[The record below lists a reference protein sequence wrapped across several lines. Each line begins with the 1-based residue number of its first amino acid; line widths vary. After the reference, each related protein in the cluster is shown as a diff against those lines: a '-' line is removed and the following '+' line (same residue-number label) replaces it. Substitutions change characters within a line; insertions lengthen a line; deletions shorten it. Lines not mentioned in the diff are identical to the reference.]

1 MEFDDAIR
9 PEEFDDTLHGS
20 TELRVHGVSGTPPD
34 TVLDHPA
41 ALVRQLGGDNKAGFY
56 RRWYPGGITHDIRDK
71 RHREA
76 YSWGGLTSGPATRA
90 LWVLLLPFTLVNLG
104 HWMLPPAPANRERA
118 AGLAIT
124 VLRLLS
130 LTFTLTL
137 LLSIVVAT
145 MDIGAWQ
152 CGAVPHCADRM
163 GPLRFIENFGPGP
176 RLAMAAAIPTAL
188 IFVLGFLGRAELRP
202 VAQPPDPAVAAGAT
216 PLANPSFWAGDESLR
231 RQRATHMTAWAAGL
245 SAILLFAP
253 ARYADPGRWQTSFRA
268 ALVVDGLLLVA
279 AIVLTC
285 MNSATGRGGSDDH
298 RFTIP
303 IAILRGSAL
312 AVLAASMVAIAAA
325 PATYPS
331 PPTHLPG
338 LRPTMYLVLPAQAAL
353 LVILFGLVWSLRQ
366 PAVAS
371 DRPGFRPALRGF
383 VAPCAA
389 LAGWL
394 LSGAF
399 TVGVGLWITKF
410 LGEPV
415 SDTRTAERLWNETL
429 AAIYGPTTPF
439 SDRVDALQRDTALIV
454 PPAFF
459 WVGLVSVGCI
469 LLAVIGVVVFWRVVS
484 NQIPDLAYDIV
495 NEHPGEIGD
504 DDHVKAVA
512 RERALA
518 SAPDRAGSWLGWI
531 LTIVTTGVVIA
542 SIAYQAIGYE
552 AIEKPNFT
560 LVSTLGVGA
569 ISAFTAGL
577 VSLAYLAFRNSD
589 VRRKVGILWDIT
601 TFWPRANHPLTPP
614 CYGERA
620 VPELLARVA
629 QLSAAVDDRVVISA
643 HSQGS
648 VVALAAVLQMQG
660 SERDSTSLVTYGSP
674 LRRLYARFFP
684 AYFGLAVFDETKSVL
699 EGRWRNIWA
708 PSDPIGG
715 WIFDPAGG
723 GPDRKLAD
731 PTSLVFS
738 DGKYPLT
745 CGHSGYLRRPEYY
758 AVLNELF
765 PHAVVPEAVA
775 SAPEYQIGTGI

>member
-1 MEFDDAIR
+1 MGFDDAIR
-9 PEEFDDTLHGS
+9 PEELDDTLHGS

-41 ALVRQLGGDNKAGFY
+41 ALVRQLGGDSKAGFY
-56 RRWYPGGITHDIRDK
+56 RRWYPGGTTHDIRDK

-104 HWMLPPAPANRERA
+104 HWMLPPAPANLRRA
-118 AGLAIT
+118 AGAAIT

-137 LLSIVVAT
+137 MVSIVVAT

-152 CGAVPHCADRM
+152 CGAVKQCAQQM
-163 GPLRFIENFGPGP
+163 GPLRFIANFGPGP

-202 VAQPPDPAVAAGAT
+202 LAQPPDPAVTVGAT
-216 PLANPSFWAGDESLR
+216 PLANPSFWAGDQSLR
-231 RQRATHMTAWAAGL
+231 RQRAIHMTAWAAGL
-245 SAILLFAP
+245 SAILLIAP
-253 ARYADPGRWQTSFRA
+253 ARYADPGAWQGSFRI

-279 AIVLTC
+279 AIVFTC
-285 MNSATGRGGSDDH
+285 MNSATGRGGDDGD
-298 RFTIP
+298 RFTVP
-303 IAILRGSAL
+303 IAVLRGAAL
-312 AVLAASMVAIAAA
+312 AMLAAGMAFIAAA
-325 PATYPS
+325 PATYPE

-338 LRPTMYLVLPAQAAL
+338 LRPVMYLLLPAQAVLL
-353 LVILFGLVWSLRQ
+353 LVLFTIVWRLR
-366 PAVAS
+366 
-371 DRPGFRPALRGF
+371 RPVLATDPPGYRPALRGF
-383 VAPCAA
+383 GAPCAA

-394 LSGAF
+394 LGGAF
-399 TVGVGLWITKF
+399 TTGVGLWIAKF

-415 SDTRTAERLWNETL
+415 SDTRTAVRLWNETL
-429 AAIYGPTTPF
+429 EAIYGPATLF
-439 SDRVDALQRDTALIV
+439 ADRVTALQRDTALIV

-469 LLAVIGVVVFWRVVS
+469 LLAAIGGVVFWRAVS
-484 NQIPDLAYDIV
+484 NQVPDLAYEV
-495 NEHPGEIGD
+495 AHEHPGELGVD
-504 DDHVKAVA
+504 ERAKAVA
-512 RERALA
+512 RVRAIA
-518 SAPDRAGSWLGWI
+518 AAPDRAGSWLGWV
-531 LTIVTTGVVIA
+531 LTIVTIGVIVAGIN
-542 SIAYQAIGYE
+542 YQLLGYKT
-552 AIEKPNFT
+552 IEQPIFS
-560 LVSTLGVGA
+560 LFSTLGVGA
-569 ISAFTAGL
+569 ITAFTAGL
-577 VSLAYLAFRNSD
+577 VSVAYLAFRNAE
-589 VRRKVGILWDIT
+589 VRRKVGIVWDIT

-620 VPELLARVA
+620 VPELVARVA
-629 QLSAAVDDRVVISA
+629 QLSTAADDRVVISA

-648 VVALAAVLQMQG
+648 VVALAAVLQMKD

-684 AYFGLAVFDETKSVL
+684 AYFGLDVFNETNAAL

-715 WIFDPAGG
+715 WIFDPGAD

-731 PTSLVFS
+731 PTSLVVS
-738 DGKYPLT
+738 HGKHPQP
-745 CGHSGYLRRPEYY
+745 CGHSGYLRRPEYFT
-758 AVLNELF
+758 VLNELL
-765 PHAVVPEAVA
+765 PETVVPETVAV
-775 SAPEYQIGTGI
+775 APEYQIGTGI